1 MEQTQDIHAKTVSRL
16 ANFGGK
22 NLRFY
27 VSALIM
33 LLLILVPFGLYAALN
48 HGNDILAAILFAIVA
63 VCMFVMLMV
72 A

>member
-1 MEQTQDIHAKTVSRL
+1 MEQTQDIHAKPVFRL

-48 HGNDILAAILFAIVA
+48 RGNDILAAILFAIVA